1 MSRPKHTTFIDNWE
15 SQVRKGVLA
24 YVVLLCLQEH
34 EYYGYELISQVK
46 TQTALDIAE
55 GTIYP
60 LLNRLKKEGLVS
72 ARWVTMEVGV
82 PRKYYRITEDGK
94 ALLEQMTASWTTL
107 NDAIQGLRTWQRA

>member
-1 MSRPKHTTFIDNWE
+1 MGRSKPTTFIDNWE

-24 YVVLLCLQEH
+24 YVVLLCLLEQ

-46 TQTALDIAE
+46 TLTALDISE

-72 ARWVTMEVGV
+72 ARWVTMDVGV
-82 PRKYYRITEDGK
+82 PRKYYRITEEGRLRLD
-94 ALLEQMTASWTTL
+94 QMTASWTTL
-107 NDAIQGLRTWQRA
+107 NEAILRLRTWQST